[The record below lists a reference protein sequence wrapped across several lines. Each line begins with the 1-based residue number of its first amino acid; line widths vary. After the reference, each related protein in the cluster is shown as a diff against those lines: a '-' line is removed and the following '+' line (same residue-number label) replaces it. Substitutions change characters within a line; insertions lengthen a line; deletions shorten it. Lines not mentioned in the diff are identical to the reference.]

1 MVALRPLVALVC
13 GTLFGG
19 GLTLS
24 GMTDPARVLGFLDVL
39 GAWDPALL
47 LVMAGALGVALPAFQ
62 WLRRHPR
69 PLLDQQFFLPERTRI
84 DRDLLLGA
92 SLFGIGWGIAGWCP
106 GPAIAALGSLQPE
119 VLVFVA
125 AMAAGMALRSWRV
138 RRRVSAGLAECRS

>member
-1 MVALRPLVALVC
+1 MRPLVSLVC

-19 GLTLS
+19 GLALS

-47 LVMAGALGVALPAFQ
+47 LVMAGALAVALPAFQ

-69 PLLDQQFFLPERTRI
+69 PMLDEQFFLPERTRI
-84 DRDLLLGA
+84 DRELLLGA
-92 SLFGIGWGIAGWCP
+92 LLFGIGWGIGGWCP
-106 GPAIAALGSLQPE
+106 GPAIAGLGSGQGE
-119 VLVFVA
+119 VLVFVG

-138 RRRVSAGLAECRS
+138 RRSVSPGISECRS

>member
-1 MVALRPLVALVC
+1 MKPLVALVC

-19 GLTLS
+19 GLALS

-39 GAWDPALL
+39 GDWDPALL

-69 PLLDQQFFLPERTRI
+69 PMLDQQFFLPERTRI

-92 SLFGIGWGIAGWCP
+92 GLFGIGWGIGGWCP
-106 GPAIAALGSLQPE
+106 GPAIAGLGSLQPE
-119 VLVFVA
+119 VVVFVA

-138 RRRVSAGLAECRS
+138 HRRARAGEFECRS